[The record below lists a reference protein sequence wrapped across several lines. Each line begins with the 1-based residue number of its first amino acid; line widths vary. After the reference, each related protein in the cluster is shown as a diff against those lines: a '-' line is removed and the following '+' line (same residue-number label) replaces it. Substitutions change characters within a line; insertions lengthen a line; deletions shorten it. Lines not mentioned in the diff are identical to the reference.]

1 MTSFIDVRRGAAP
14 LLISVPHA
22 GTDLPA
28 EVAERVVSREL
39 AIGDADWHMDRIYDF
54 VFDFDA
60 TMVKTSIS
68 RTAIDVNRDPS
79 GTSLYP
85 GQATTELIPTT
96 TFDGVPIY
104 KPGCV
109 PDAIETA
116 RRRAAYFDPY
126 HAALQTEIDRLL
138 AIHSRIVL
146 YDCHS
151 IRSII
156 PRLFEGELPVFNIG
170 TNNGASADADLTQ
183 AIRAECAASGESL
196 VVNGRF
202 RGGWITR
209 NYGRPERGVHTI
221 QMELAQRI
229 YMDESRPGVFH
240 PARAEHAVKLLR
252 PVLSAIHD
260 WVKR

>member
-1 MTSFIDVRRGAAP
+1 MASFIDVKRGNAP

-22 GTDLPA
+22 GIELPA
-28 EVAERVVSREL
+28 EVAKQVVSQEL

-54 VFDFDA
+54 VLDMDA
-60 TMVKTSIS
+60 TMVKTAIS

-79 GTSLYP
+79 GASLYP
-85 GQATTELIPTT
+85 GQATTELVPTT

-104 KPGCV
+104 KPGCE
-109 PDAIETA
+109 PDASEVE
-116 RRRAAYFDPY
+116 RRRGAYFDPY
-126 HAALQTEIDRLL
+126 HSALQAEIDRLL
-138 AIHSRIVL
+138 AIHRRIVV

-151 IRSII
+151 IRSVI

-170 TNNGASADADLTQ
+170 TNNGASADPGLTEIVRQ
-183 AIRAECAASGESL
+183 ACEASEKPF

-209 NYGRPERGVHTI
+209 HYGRPEQGVHAV

-229 YMDESRPGVFH
+229 YMDEAKPGVID
-240 PARAEHAVKLLR
+240 PVRTEQAVTLLR
-252 PVLSAIHD
+252 PVLTAICH
-260 WVKR
+260 WIKT